1 MNVKETVKNA
11 GIWQW
16 RSEIMAE
23 LKPCPLC
30 NGETE
35 LRYVGI
41 GEDIEPYIHCCDCY
55 VDLFFKNAYCI
66 NNLIDSYNRRTNDD

>member
-1 MNVKETVKNA
+1 
-11 GIWQW
+11 
-16 RSEIMAE
+16 MAE
-23 LKPCPLC
+23 ELKSCPFC
-30 NGETE
+30 VGEAE

-66 NNLIDSYNRRTNDD
+66 NNLIDSYNRRTNND